1 MIINETCASLINVII
16 KSNDLHSLIIYGAG
30 GSGKSYLVLNE
41 INNKLD
47 KNDYIYFNGYSTP
60 LSLYQLLYNNRDKKL
75 IILDDMEG
83 IFKNEISISILK
95 NALWST
101 NNNERVVEYHTSRE
115 MSIPNTFIFNAN
127 VIILCNKINEK
138 DINFQALLSR
148 TIVYEM
154 KFTYLEKIEML
165 THLILE
171 RKDLTV
177 KEKNKCISILKN
189 ETSVITEDVNFRLL
203 NKIISFV
210 KIEFN
215 NSVTLFNSTICKNED
230 KELINK
236 LMLEFNTIELQA
248 KKFMD
253 LTGKSRRTFFRLKKQ
268 MK

>member
-1 MIINETCASLINVII
+1 MAV
-16 KSNDLHSLIIYGAG
+16 
-30 GSGKSYLVLNE
+30 YL
-41 INNKLD
+41 
-47 KNDYIYFNGYSTP
+47 
-60 LSLYQLLYNNRDKKL
+60 
-75 IILDDMEG
+75 
-83 IFKNEISISILK
+83 SI
-95 NALWST
+95 
-101 NNNERVVEYHTSRE
+101 
-115 MSIPNTFIFNAN
+115 
-127 VIILCNKINEK
+127 
-138 DINFQALLSR
+138 
-148 TIVYEM
+148 
-154 KFTYLEKIEML
+154 
-165 THLILE
+165 
-171 RKDLTV
+171 